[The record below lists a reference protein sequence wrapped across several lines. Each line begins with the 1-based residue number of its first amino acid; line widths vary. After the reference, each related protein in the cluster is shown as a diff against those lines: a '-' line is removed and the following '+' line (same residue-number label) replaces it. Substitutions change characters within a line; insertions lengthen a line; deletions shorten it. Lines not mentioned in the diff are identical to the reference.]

1 MLMPRRRASLAVA
14 ALVGFASACST
25 DSSIT
30 SLKTPGAASENQ
42 SEGRGVFQRY
52 TAIGTSVSMGVQSAG
67 VNDSLQATS
76 WPAQLAAMGGR
87 TLAQPLISKPGC
99 RAPLAFPL
107 ASGLRISGEP
117 ALAPNAA
124 LACSPLDAGVRLPVD
139 NVAING
145 ALTRDAL
152 LTTPELSTDA
162 LYSRVLQPGHT
173 QVSTM
178 MENDPKLV
186 SVELGANE
194 ILGAQTGIAIPAVNG
209 SIFPPNLWAPLYDQV
224 LDAVGA
230 TTKMAVLVGLPSNI
244 ANLPA
249 LRSGNDLWLD
259 RLEFAAVNIAIQAD
273 CNASPNQIFLP
284 LAIGTALQ
292 AAAQLAALHQ
302 GPLPFSCT
310 GSANPAQADFILTPA
325 ELGIVNTVIAAMNAH
340 IQSEAATRGYA
351 YFSLGALYDQPGL
364 KAPFSLSVLLQSPV
378 PFGPYFSL
386 DGVHPSALGSHVLA
400 VAAANALN
408 ATYKFGIEQ

>member
-1 MLMPRRRASLAVA
+1 MLMPRRRASLAAA
-14 ALVGFASACST
+14 ALAVFASACST
-25 DSSIT
+25 DSLIT

-42 SEGRGVFQRY
+42 SAGRGVFQRY

-87 TLAQPLISKPGC
+87 VLAQPLISKPGC
-99 RAPLAFPL
+99 RAPIAFPL

-124 LACSPLDAGVRLPVD
+124 LACSPLDAGVQLPVD

-152 LTTPELSTDA
+152 LTTPELSTDP
-162 LYSRVLQPGHT
+162 LYSRVLQPQHT

-178 MENDPKLV
+178 MENNPKLV

-194 ILGAQTGIAIPAVNG
+194 ILGAQTGIAIPAING
-209 SIFPPNLWAPLYDQV
+209 SIFPPQLWAPLYDQV

-244 ANLPA
+244 TNLPA
-249 LRSGNDLWLD
+249 LRPGNDLWLD
-259 RLEFAAVNIAIQAD
+259 RLEFLGVNIAIAPD
-273 CNASPNQIFLP
+273 CNGSTNQIFLP
-284 LAIGTALQ
+284 LAIGTALAQ
-292 AAAQLAALHQ
+292 ARVHV
-302 GPLPFSCT
+302 GPLSFSCA
-310 GSANPAQADFILTPA
+310 GSLNPTVADFILTPSEVA
-325 ELGIVNTVIAAMNAH
+325 IVNGVIAQMNAH
-340 IQSEAATRGYA
+340 IQSEAADRGYA

-364 KAPFSLSVLLQSPV
+364 KPPFSLSVLLGSPV
-378 PFGPYFSL
+378 PFGPLFSL
-386 DGVHPSALGSHVLA
+386 DGVHPSALGSSVIA
-400 VAAANALN
+400 SAAAHALN
-408 ATYKFGIEQ
+408 TTYKFGIPE